1 MRGWI
6 MTGAAAASLAIG
18 SVGTAQPPVQTGP
31 AKAATSARVDAK
43 AVVAEVRKVLA
54 ANYVLPEMRPRLDA
68 ALAAGLAAG
77 RYDVEN
83 PALLAERLNADMAA
97 VAHDKHLGLQYDP
110 AQAALIG
117 TQQNDAQQDGAAFRR
132 MAQVRNHGI
141 TEMKVLPGNVRYI
154 AIDGFIWTGEESARA
169 YDNAMHFL
177 KGGDA
182 AIIDVRRNGGGSPAG
197 VNHVISHFLEPN
209 RKIVTF
215 YMGGDPAEPVT
226 TLADVAAG
234 RMIGKPL
241 YVLTS
246 GGSASAAEE
255 FVGHV
260 KGFGIGELIGG
271 NTAGAG
277 FRNTFFAIPGGFAF
291 SVSVGRAVLASTGK
305 DWEGKGIPP
314 DTEVDPDKAL
324 DVAQLHAL
332 RKLAANAAPG
342 EKKAYEGMLTLLAA
356 KAEPVA
362 TALPLQAYA
371 GRFGE
376 RVISV
381 EQGKLVF
388 QRDGGPR
395 VPLVPVAANTFALDN
410 DGGTRLSFAV
420 AGASTT
426 GFEMIRGDGSRVSAS
441 RTQ

>member
-1 MRGWI
+1 MRGVI
-6 MTGAAAASLAIG
+6 MAGAAALAIG
-18 SVGTAQPPVQTGP
+18 STGAAQPPSQGP
-31 AKAATSARVDAK
+31 AASAAATARIDSK

-54 ANYVLPEMRPRLDA
+54 ANYVLPEMRPKLDA

-77 RYDVEN
+77 RYEVDS

-97 VAHDKHLGLQYDP
+97 VAHDKHLGIQYDP
-110 AQAALIG
+110 EQASLIG
-117 TQQNDAQQDGAAFRR
+117 ARQDDVQQDGAAFRR
-132 MAQVRNHGI
+132 MAQLRNHGI

-154 AIDGFIWTGEESARA
+154 AIDGFVWTGEESAKA

-209 RKIVTF
+209 RKTVTF

-246 GGSASAAEE
+246 RGSASAAEE

-260 KGFGIGELIGG
+260 KGFGIGEVIGG

-305 DWEGKGIPP
+305 DWEGKGIAP
-314 DTEVDPDKAL
+314 DTAVDPEKAL

-332 RKLAANAAPG
+332 RKLAANASPG
-342 EKKAYEGMLTLLAA
+342 EKKAYESMLKLLAA
-356 KAEPVA
+356 KTEPVA

-381 EQGKLVF
+381 EQGRLVF

-395 VPLVPVAANTFALDN
+395 VPLVAIAANAFALDN
-410 DGGTRLSFAV
+410 DGGTQLSFAV
-420 AGASTT
+420 AGTSTT
-426 GFEMIRGDGSRVSAS
+426 GFEMIRGDGSRVSVS